1 MQPTRMAQIRR
12 DYDMGVV
19 TAVRAEIFALPP
31 CYPTSAMHRAVL
43 TPDQSTTSPAS
54 EPITRSLIAA
64 WTLTGIALILIPVLH
79 LVSALVAGLLVY
91 ELVSLLAPIIE
102 RHLMNRWSR
111 WLAVGTLA
119 LLIIIAL
126 VGAGIA
132 IAAFIQSEASSPDV
146 FSNKLDEIIT
156 EARSKLPPFLT
167 ESLPGNVD
175 DLRTLAFG
183 WLDEHSREVQQFG
196 QNVFHFF
203 FRGLVGMF
211 IGALVSLFEV
221 TGKKTEKPLA
231 TALSERIARF
241 GNAFRQIV
249 FAQIR
254 ISALNTVFTAIFIF
268 AILPAL
274 GIHLPLSKTLIA
286 VTFFAGLLPVV
297 GNLISNTAICVAGLS
312 VSVYAGVFAL
322 IFLVVIHKLEYF
334 FNARIVGSS
343 IYARA
348 WELLVAML
356 VMEVAFGL
364 SGLLIAPIYYAY
376 LKRELVDRNL
386 V

>member
-1 MQPTRMAQIRR
+1 MP
-12 DYDMGVV
+12 
-19 TAVRAEIFALPP
+19 
-31 CYPTSAMHRAVL
+31 RAVL
-43 TPDQSTTSPAS
+43 TPDKSTTSTAS

-64 WTLTGIALILIPVLH
+64 WILTGIALILIPVLH

-126 VGAGIA
+126 VGAGFA

-156 EARSKLPPFLT
+156 DARSKLPPFLI
-167 ESLPGNVD
+167 ESFPGNVD

-183 WLDEHSREVQQFG
+183 WLDEHSHEVQQFG
-196 QNVFHFF
+196 QNVVHFL

-221 TGKKTEKPLA
+221 TGKKTDQPLA
-231 TALSERIARF
+231 AALSERIARF

-254 ISALNTVFTAIFIF
+254 ISALNTVLTAIFIF

-297 GNLISNTAICVAGLS
+297 GNLISNTAIFVAGLS
-312 VSVYAGVFAL
+312 VSIYAGVFAL

-376 LKRELVDRNL
+376 VKRELVDRNL

>member
-1 MQPTRMAQIRR
+1 
-12 DYDMGVV
+12 
-19 TAVRAEIFALPP
+19 
-31 CYPTSAMHRAVL
+31 MHRAAS
-43 TPDQSTTSPAS
+43 TPDNSNTSPT
-54 EPITRSLIAA
+54 PKPVTRLLVAA
-64 WTLTGIALILIPVLH
+64 WILTGIALILIPILH
-79 LVSALVAGLLVY
+79 LISALVAGLLVY

-111 WLAVGTLA
+111 WFAVGTLA

-126 VGAGIA
+126 VGAGFA

-156 EARSKLPPFLT
+156 EARSKLPPFLI
-167 ESLPGNVD
+167 ESFPGNLD

-211 IGALVSLFEV
+211 IGGLVSLFEV
-221 TGKKTEKPLA
+221 TGNKTDKPLA
-231 TALSERIARF
+231 AALSERITRF
-241 GNAFRQIV
+241 ANAFRQIV
-249 FAQIR
+249 FAQIW
-254 ISALNTVFTAIFIF
+254 ISALNTVLTAIFIF

-297 GNLISNTAICVAGLS
+297 GNLISNTAIFVAGLS
-312 VSVYAGVFAL
+312 VSIYAGVFAL

-376 LKRELVDRNL
+376 VKRELVDRNL